1 MNIKHIAA
9 GTLLAVGG
17 YCVGK
22 IVGTVKTIIFT
33 FNTVEEVCPGTKKAA
48 AKAVADKIV
57 DSIYDN

>member
-1 MNIKHIAA
+1 MNVKHIAA
-9 GTLLAVGG
+9 GTLLALGG

-22 IVGTVKTIIFT
+22 IVGTVKTVIFT
-33 FNTVEEVCPGTKKAA
+33 FDAVEEAFPGTKKAA